1 MNIQIAL
8 IGGQVY
14 PAYLGIADQQPDSV
28 ILVHSANT
36 KNEAERIKS
45 ELPDRDILLME
56 FEPVD
61 IERIFRQTRE
71 LLRKVNAEHNYTIN
85 ITSGTKLWTIAFYE
99 CFKNMANAKLMY
111 IDQNNRIYDLST
123 MDSRLSTVQLNMDLL
138 FRLNGTNIKSNTD
151 FNEYSAEDL
160 TCLKQIKSLRKNSY
174 QLFNTMSI
182 PQKMH
187 IFDSKEGTY
196 SFCTK
201 CAKESGELFW
211 NRKDNSI
218 IVEMTT
224 MKGKRRERL
233 KSPHVFDLFFHTGW
247 FEYEVALMLSNWK
260 FAKEIRLNVCFPY
273 QTDNNAKNEIDII
286 VNTGNRLL
294 FVECKTQIFDITDI
308 DKFRT
313 AVKNYGGMGCKA
325 LFITEAKMKSKSA
338 EKCRDSG
345 ILSFSMSDCGNNF
358 LPSEMLY
365 TMLEQEMFE
374 INKK

>member
-1 MNIQIAL
+1 MNIHIAL

-28 ILVHSANT
+28 ILIHSTNT

-61 IERIFRQTRE
+61 IERIFIQTRE
-71 LLRKVNAEHNYTIN
+71 LLRRVNTEYNYTIN

-99 CFKNMANAKLMY
+99 YFNNRANAKLMY

-123 MDSRLSTVQLNMDLL
+123 MGSRLSTVQLNMDLL
-138 FRLNGTNIKSNTD
+138 FRLNGTNVKSHTD
-151 FNEYSAEDL
+151 FNEYTTEDL
-160 TCLKQIKSLRKNSY
+160 TCLQQIKSLRKGSY

-182 PQKMH
+182 PQNMH

-196 SFCTK
+196 SFRSK
-201 CAKESGELFW
+201 NVKESGTMYW
-211 NRKDNSI
+211 NKEDNCI
-218 IVEMTT
+218 IIEMTT
-224 MKGKRRERL
+224 QKGKRRERL

-247 FEYEVALMLSNWK
+247 FEYEVAQMLFNWK
-260 FAKEIRLNVCFPY
+260 FTKEIRLNVCFPY
-273 QTDNNAKNEIDII
+273 QTDNNAKNEIDIV

-325 LFITEAKMKSKSA
+325 LFITEAKMKPKAA

-345 ILSFSMSDCGNNF
+345 ILSFSMSECSGNF
-358 LPSEMLY
+358 SPLEMLY
-365 TMLEQEMFE
+365 AMLEQEMLE